1 MLKSANIRD
10 QELNRE
16 IDTVERICDICL
28 TYKEPK
34 LITTVAFSLTK
45 DFNDVVALDL
55 KEIDKT
61 YILYLTDHATRYSA
75 ATVVKSKEKEDIA
88 EALIKN
94 WIAIFGAPRVFLSDN
109 GGEFNHEL
117 LREVCEQFNITIKS
131 TAA

>member
-16 IDTVERICDICL
+16 IDTVERFCDICL
-28 TYKEPK
+28 KYKEPK
-34 LITTVAFSLTK
+34 LIITVAFSLTK
-45 DFNDVVALDL
+45 DFNDMGALDL

-61 YILYLTDHATRYSA
+61 YILHIADHATRYSA

-94 WIAIFGAPRVFLSDN
+94 WIAIFGAPRVF
-109 GGEFNHEL
+109 
-117 LREVCEQFNITIKS
+117 
-131 TAA
+131 